1 MMTDPP
7 ITLHKLVKTSSTSAR
22 APSLVGEPSREIKR
36 KRPTLH
42 AADALERA
50 RELAGATKTHRSLPD
65 KEIAAP
71 ETPAKANKPP
81 NFDDAF
87 VQWVGRTI

>member
-7 ITLHKLVKTSSTSAR
+7 VSHHKLVKPPSTIAR
-22 APSLVGEPSREIKR
+22 ALSHMSDPSREIKR
-36 KRPTLH
+36 KRPALH

-50 RELAGATKTHRSLPD
+50 RELAWATKTEGSLPD
-65 KEIAAP
+65 QKMDAS
-71 ETPAKANKPP
+71 ETPAKVSKMP
-81 NFDDAF
+81 NFDDAV